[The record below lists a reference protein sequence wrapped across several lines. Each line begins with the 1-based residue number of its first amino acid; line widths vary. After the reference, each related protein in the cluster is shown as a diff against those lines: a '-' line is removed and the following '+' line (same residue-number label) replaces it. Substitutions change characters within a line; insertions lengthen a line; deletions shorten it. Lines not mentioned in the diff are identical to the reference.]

1 MNTPA
6 DFSRDDPRGAE
17 YVLGVLDA
25 AERSALEREMTGN
38 AALRADV
45 ASWEARLMPL
55 AEDVRAIVPPA
66 RVWTRIRFDLGLLRD
81 EAGAPRRGLWNN
93 LGLWRWLGVCAS
105 VAAVVLVAV
114 NLNLVRER
122 QAAQAPTAPV
132 APVAPSASAPAA
144 TGYLVATIAR
154 SDGVA
159 HWTATVDLR
168 RKEMVVVP
176 AVHPVVAAD
185 RATELWLI
193 PPNAKP
199 IPLGVFPSDQPAK
212 MRLPDEIVA
221 RMNSSA
227 ILAVSLEP
235 HGGSPTGQPTGPV
248 LATGALQ
255 TT

>member
-6 DFSRDDPRGAE
+6 ESSSDDPRGAE

-25 AERSALEREMTGN
+25 AERGALEREMAGD

-45 ASWEARLMPL
+45 ANWEARLMPL

-66 RVWTRIRFDLGLLRD
+66 RVWTRIRADLGLLRGD
-81 EAGAPRRGLWNN
+81 VGAPRRGLWNN
-93 LGLWRWLGVCAS
+93 LDLWRWLGVCAS

-122 QAAQAPTAPV
+122 QAAQAPAAP
-132 APVAPSASAPAA
+132 AAPSASAPAA
-144 TGYLVATIAR
+144 ASYLVATIAR
-154 SDGVA
+154 TDGVA

-176 AVHPVVAAD
+176 AVHPTVAAD
-185 RATELWLI
+185 RSTELWLI

-227 ILAVSLEP
+227 VLAVSLEP

-255 TT
+255 AA